1 MPISYRRSA
10 TRSWVGTEPSVRGL
24 AALFN
29 EPQPLSLRA
38 ALDDLIIIESITRE
52 SDINTSDGSALNGHV
67 GFTLHSDGNYEFFGH
82 MRATGFP
89 SYHYGVQAWI
99 EPGDGS
105 GTLVGAQQSGHVYG
119 TDTPGDRQDNWNQKG
134 FNPLIAVHWRS
145 IRVNP
150 TLNFQMHADIS
161 GVLGAAAD
169 ILTFAFEFIIAGAV
183 AGVVG
188 ALIIVGNELVQAGVD
203 LGTPDV
209 LAGLLVAAGVLL
221 VLGPFGAIPAA
232 IAGVATAE
240 LAKVSHRQL
249 HADEIAFADQV
260 FMGQLDYNRIWLT
273 NLSRDGGRAFTWP
286 SIGSTILLNIDD
298 AWDDPRV
305 AMYHGNSEYA
315 APGQMFIHELTHA
328 WQIQHRSFT
337 GLVCNSGGT
346 YDYGGHETGDTK
358 PPTDIA
364 VARSGTWSGRPWD
377 DFGDE
382 QQAHLVD
389 DWFGQFAPDLA
400 RPDATA
406 DPAFHFIRDNI
417 RQGSAGSPWWQGP

>member
-1 MPISYRRSA
+1 MTISYRRSVV
-10 TRSWVGTEPSVRGL
+10 RSWVATEPSVRGL

-29 EPQPLSLRA
+29 EPQPISLRA
-38 ALDDLIIIESITRE
+38 ALDDLGVIESITRE
-52 SDINTSDGSALNGHV
+52 MDINTSDGSALNGHV

-99 EPGDGS
+99 ESGDGT
-105 GTLVGAQQSGHVYG
+105 GTVVGAQQTGHVYG
-119 TDTPGDRQDNWNQKG
+119 TDTPGDRQDNWNQTG

-169 ILTFAFEFIIAGAV
+169 ILTFAFEYIIANAV
-183 AGVVG
+183 AGWVG
-188 ALIIVGNELVQAGVD
+188 ALIVVGNELTQAGVD

-209 LAGLLVAAGVLL
+209 LAGLLVAAGVLV

-232 IAGVATAE
+232 IAGIATAE
-240 LAKVSHRQL
+240 LAKVKHRPL
-249 HADEIAFADQV
+249 RPDEQVFADQV
-260 FMGQLDYNRIWLT
+260 FMGQLDYNRIRLT

-286 SIGSTILLNIDD
+286 SIGSTILVNIDD
-298 AWDDPRV
+298 AIDDPTKV

-315 APGQMFIHELTHA
+315 APGQMLIHELTHA

-346 YDYGGHETGDTK
+346 YDYGGRQPGESGAPAAGPRTGSWST
-358 PPTDIA
+358 
-364 VARSGTWSGRPWD
+364 RSWD

-389 DWFGQFAPDLA
+389 DWFGIFASDVATPA
-400 RPDATA
+400 ATA
-406 DPAFHFIRDNI
+406 DPAYHFIRDNI
-417 RQGSAGSPWWQGP
+417 RQGNAGSPWWQGP